1 MHLEILVE
9 DSSGATLLNH
19 VVSALLGEQGRPHT
33 WRIHPYRGIG
43 RVPKGLT
50 AAGNPSNRILLDQL
64 PRILGGYAKT
74 PYIDAVIV
82 VVDTDTR
89 DCREMLA
96 ELRELARQAGRPDT
110 IFRLAIE
117 EMEAWLLGDREA
129 VLAAYPKAKRD
140 VLDRYRQD
148 SVCGTWEVL
157 ADAVYA
163 GGAAAVR
170 TTGWPLPGQLK
181 HEWAEA
187 IGPRLNLANN
197 QSPSFTKLVEALSRF
212 AEAV

>member
-9 DSSGATLLNH
+9 DSSGAALLSH
-19 VVSALLGEQGRPHT
+19 VVPAVLGDPGEPHT

-50 AAGNPSNRILLDQL
+50 ATGNPSNRILLDQL

-74 PYIDAVIV
+74 PHVDAVIV

-89 DCREMLA
+89 DCREMLSD
-96 ELRELARQAGRPDT
+96 LRELARRAGKPDT

-129 VLAAYPKAKRD
+129 VLGAYPKARKE

-163 GGAAAVR
+163 GGASAVR
-170 TTGWPLPGQLK
+170 TNGWPLPGQLK

-197 QSPSFTKLVEALSRF
+197 QSPSFAKLVETLSRF
-212 AEAV
+212 AKAA